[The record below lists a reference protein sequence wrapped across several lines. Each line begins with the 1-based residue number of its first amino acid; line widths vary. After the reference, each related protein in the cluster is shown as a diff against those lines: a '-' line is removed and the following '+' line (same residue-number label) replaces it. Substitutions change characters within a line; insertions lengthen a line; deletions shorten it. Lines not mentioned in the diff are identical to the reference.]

1 VPMRFTARRREMLQA
16 TAIGVAAPAAGC
28 AAIGTGAKPRVVVVG
43 GGWGG
48 LGAVR
53 GLLAGGGADVTLVEP
68 NEGFMSCP
76 LSAHFIA
83 GFQPAS
89 DFQRS
94 YARIDQLG
102 ARRGRARGTASA
114 RAKRAGG

>member
-1 VPMRFTARRREMLQA
+1 MPMPFPPRRREMLQA
-16 TAIGVAAPAAGC
+16 PPLGAAALAPGC

-76 LSAHFIA
+76 LSAPFIA

-89 DFQRS
+89 HFQPR

-102 ARRGRARGTASA
+102 
-114 RAKRAGG
+114 

>member
-1 VPMRFTARRREMLQA
+1 MPRASTGLSAVSPAASLLALTIPRSVFDLGDPLCRCHSTRRREMLQA
-16 TAIGVAAPAAGC
+16 TAIGVAALATGC

-53 GLLAGGGADVTLVEP
+53 GLLAGGGAGVTLVEP
-68 NEGFMSCP
+68 NEGFMWCP

-83 GFQPAS
+83 RFQPP
-89 DFQRS
+89 
-94 YARIDQLG
+94 
-102 ARRGRARGTASA
+102 T
-114 RAKRAGG
+114 

>member
-1 VPMRFTARRREMLQA
+1 MPMPFTTRRREMLQA
-16 TAIGVAAPAAGC
+16 TAIGVAALATGG
-28 AAIGTGAKPRVVVVG
+28 AAIGTGANPRVVVVG

-53 GLLAGGGADVTLVEP
+53 GLLAGGGADVPLVEP

-89 DFQRS
+89 DFQRR
-94 YARIDQLG
+94 YARVDQLG
-102 ARRGRARGTASA
+102 ARRARARGPAQ
-114 RAKRAGG
+114 RLPP